1 MAKLDF
7 NKSPYFDDFETVK
20 GNNYRRILFRPSFA
34 VQARELTQL
43 QTNLQ
48 EQLKDI
54 TNATLDSGN
63 QLVPGELTV
72 LTDVQHIVL
81 AENTTSS
88 SFYNE
93 YHTDSTLDDGN
104 YIVGMDIQNVD
115 GTKVGKII
123 LTRPPTTNESGVSL
137 YVVSKSGDK
146 FVDGDSLYS
155 ATSSVDQTTLIAAAN
170 SPTGVKKSALAYIG
184 AGTYYINGFALEV
197 TSQVIKIEDY
207 ASVMLYNHQLGLTVA
222 ESIVDELTDKELLD
236 PALGKENANVSAA
249 GATRYKLAVTLSSKK
264 FNKKLDIATDNEG
277 FIELARVIEGKV
289 QNKVSYQDS
298 IASKEYVQGITSQT
312 ESPFDI
318 SVVDDIDGSVKL
330 KVTSGS
336 KIIDGKKVTVRQANE
351 FTLTGSESSVDT
363 TGNLMDG
370 ATASLWGGSSAHA
383 ESGLRVVTKNGLKW
397 GTGSSW
403 SHFAPNNQTTV
414 ENSRVLLTKKV
425 GSDYIPIGDARIEN
439 ITLSENITKIRL
451 AGGDIAQYSDI
462 TPGEFLVQP
471 YNSAT
476 TAGFKAKFL
485 SAIVDDGGNVVLNVQ
500 VYSGSLNPGANLL
513 KETDE
518 NVIAVSSTNMTA
530 IAPSTA
536 MHENYTWIPTQTE
549 FEVGLNDI
557 NFDEIELTTLTIKGT
572 HGATGSNPPSDPPD
586 IIGLGISNTTE
597 VLEGTVVGTPTATTI
612 VVKNTTGKFIP
623 TANKFYLNGT
633 DVGGVDVTAVSYEAP
648 VKPYTISDVTHLVK
662 YASFDT
668 KKDSELTGSTGDEK
682 VICELDTTRTVL
694 DTAVANELYP
704 LVSAIDRK
712 KTNYLGEFSNP
723 RLYEMGKSV
732 QSINST
738 FSSISKIRKTFTP
751 SLDTVASTL
760 TVNLDSGYKFDIDE
774 PVLVYRTSALSS
786 GGFFETSQYRYGF
799 SAGDSTLEIKAI
811 DADIL
816 LPALSSVVG
825 ESTTANPTGITTT
838 QKKVDKASI
847 ASTNAYY
854 VVASVTKTGL
864 ARGVKSVSSWHEY
877 ITDQLLVKTGNIT
890 LAKTDVIPHN
900 FKVYEIAG
908 DTTLNTTWPD
918 QTPSETD
925 LVTAGFDVTDRYVV
939 ESGQDDSYYRKGV
952 LKLKDGEENPSG
964 PIWIAYYYFFLY
976 GGDFYDIGSYEIGES
991 IAQTAHFP
999 STVVWKS
1006 KKDGSTIFNVDDIP
1020 VYKATNGKSYR
1031 LGDVIDLRS
1040 ENNGLVSLTDY
1051 PLVSFGGEVKS
1062 TNVTTYSAK
1071 NNTLSLE
1078 SDGTVKLLEG
1088 PKDSNVQDFLL
1099 AEVDDSKQE
1108 RLSDGTKLADIKIDG
1123 YLYDKGSVVVNP
1135 TKKSVSSGDIILSD
1149 DVDPVHVFRD
1159 PLTGDVEHD
1168 EYSVA
1173 KDGDEIRPSFTKK
1186 HITFD
1191 KSAIQTVDDTIYAG
1205 SSSVHEATKNLVTF
1219 LADGSNST
1227 YVEIENSN
1235 TNGNIPIRYS
1245 EPNVYQGIMQITPS
1259 QFAGKSNRKYIGNEW
1274 NSWKKEVDDTIAS
1287 KVIVVTVD
1295 GLKPNCTKIKVNFDG
1310 KDVSTSASALSSI
1323 DSSYTSYVD
1332 TDTLKSDTSGTLK
1345 FKYRIPNINDGYVTL
1360 KMDGSITGV
1369 VVGDTVKQ
1377 KVLHHEFEQSAT
1389 TGFGTIDNVG
1399 MSNDHIVSS
1408 GKVEFI
1414 REDLTGSYTYIG
1426 LSNVIGDFKPT
1437 RNSNA
1442 NATDSDLLREDG
1454 TTLAGIIVSHAEG
1467 SSFPCG
1473 SKLIT
1478 ISSDDESINAEGY
1491 FYGTDT
1497 VSTKLSTRNLDHNA
1511 PEQKENSLFQIIDI
1525 LDDCFAQS
1533 IDLGFD
1539 AIHSVSSGIS
1549 TIAVPN
1555 VIVQIREIINGVPSD
1570 KSLPFSTIAKSVTA
1584 VTDATKDSWENFVFN
1599 DYVYLKKG
1607 KYAISI
1613 SSSSSEYTLQTL
1625 NVDSG
1630 AGTRP
1635 LAIGRLYQGNY
1646 MNPSDILRF
1655 RLQRANFDIAP
1666 GNNHA
1671 ILESSGSLSWGGGS
1685 NSLLLLEDSISANLH
1700 ESLLTI
1706 KIPGHGFKAGD
1717 TFKLSGLVGRK
1728 ETVYTLTG
1736 AYTNLA
1742 DEMSGTV
1749 VYSQSINTS
1758 SPGARTLADIKG
1770 PHGYAIAYDSI
1781 NDILTVAMVYG
1792 EFRASSVLAFLGK
1805 DGATV
1810 GDDRVQ
1816 GTVSNIST
1824 GSERYVS
1831 GINITELNGATFT
1844 VSSITANTIVVN
1856 TPTTSLVSRRS
1867 GFAKGTYGAT
1877 LENISDNSPAYKNDL
1892 YSIRAGIITPG
1903 NTRVSWKLGNI
1914 TTGAT
1919 VYPNRLIKSQ
1929 GFSRYD
1935 EDVKL
1940 IPSLVGVSSDHSIS
1954 PVIDKEMVDVLAISN
1969 IIDSTGTSA
1978 NYISKSIKTDSS
1990 ANSLEVI
1997 LDSFLPGGTSLN
2009 VYCKLSSANS
2019 TISDSWKELKP
2030 VGNLK
2035 MGTAENKFIGKE
2047 LGDFTTYQIKVSL
2060 KASDSSNVPTIK
2072 NLRYISSLQ
2081 GITTK
2086 TLKTASIKL
2095 KLPCYYF
2102 TTSSHSTLGIPT
2114 YTAVSEFGGL
2124 VRDSAFIDKWYEI
2137 DVPVDFDVED
2147 AEAII
2152 DQVNDKFTIGAVAS
2166 DEGPITGTITITNDN
2181 TGGGSNSG
2189 GWATG
2194 TTFTVTPPTSRGTW
2208 RSPATFTIAT
2218 VDGDNNVASVT
2229 ITSAGDGFIANETA
2243 KWANTHSGYTQNVI
2257 GDNAAASSES
2267 VIALASGSL
2276 ATDSFDNEAYPRFT
2290 INTVNAAA
2298 HDVVG
2303 ITDEPA
2309 PTHVAEARI
2318 KRLTDGSIFPS
2329 RIGKGAVLQ
2338 VRLVKNAHI
2347 HGLRT
2352 RTVTSYSG
2360 TATTGNVYPSAD
2372 VYTLVVLKGR

>member
-1 MAKLDF
+1 MVAKANTV
-7 NKSPYFDDFETVK
+7 NK
-20 GNNYRRILFRPSFA
+20 
-34 VQARELTQL
+34 
-43 QTNLQ
+43 
-48 EQLKDI
+48 
-54 TNATLDSGN
+54 AT
-63 QLVPGELTV
+63 
-72 LTDVQHIVL
+72 
-81 AENTTSS
+81 
-88 SFYNE
+88 
-93 YHTDSTLDDGN
+93 
-104 YIVGMDIQNVD
+104 
-115 GTKVGKII
+115 
-123 LTRPPTTNESGVSL
+123 
-137 YVVSKSGDK
+137 
-146 FVDGDSLYS
+146 
-155 ATSSVDQTTLIAAAN
+155 
-170 SPTGVKKSALAYIG
+170 LAYIG
-184 AGTYYINGFALEV
+184 AGTYYVNGFALEV
-197 TSQVIKIEDY
+197 SSQVIKIEDY
-207 ASVMLYNHQLGLTVA
+207 TSIMLYNHQIGLTVA

-264 FNKKLDIATDNEG
+264 FNKELDRPTDNEG
-277 FIELARVIEGKV
+277 FIELARIIEGKV

-363 TGNLMDG
+363 TSSLMEG
-370 ATASLWGGSSAHA
+370 TVSLWGGSSIHA
-383 ESGLRVVTKNGLKW
+383 ESGLRVATKNGLKW

-403 SHFAPNNQTTV
+403 FHFAPNNQTTV

-439 ITLSENITKIRL
+439 ITLAENVTKIRL
-451 AGGDIAQYSDI
+451 DGGDIAQYSDI

-476 TAGFKAKFL
+476 ATGFKAKFL

-513 KETDE
+513 KETDQ
-518 NVIAVSSTNMTA
+518 NVIAVSSTNMTT
-530 IAPSTA
+530 IASSTTA
-536 MHENYTWIPTQTE
+536 VHDNYTWIPTQTE

-572 HGATGSNPPSDPPD
+572 HGATGPSDK
-586 IIGLGISNTTE
+586 IGIGSINTTE

-751 SLDTVASTL
+751 SLNTNTL

-774 PVLVYRTSALSS
+774 PVLVYHTTTDSS

-811 DADIL
+811 SADIL

-825 ESTTANPTGITTT
+825 DSSTENPTGITTT
-838 QKKVDKASI
+838 QKKVDAASI
-847 ASTNAYY
+847 ANPNVYY

-864 ARGVKSVSSWHEY
+864 ARGVKTVTGYHEY

-908 DTTLNTTWPD
+908 DTTLAGDWPD
-918 QTPSETD
+918 KTPSETN

-964 PIWIAYYYFFLY
+964 PIWIAYYYFSLS

-991 IAQTAHFP
+991 IAQTGHFP

-1006 KKDGSTIFNVDDIP
+1006 KKDGSPIFNVDDIP

-1040 ENNGLVSLTDY
+1040 ENNGSVNLTDY

-1088 PKDSNVQDFLL
+1088 AQDSNIQDFVLSDVNSL
-1099 AEVDDSKQE
+1099 DQE
-1108 RLSDGTKLADIKIDG
+1108 RLSTGTKLADIKIDG
-1123 YLYDKGSVVVNP
+1123 YLYDKNSVSINP
-1135 TKKSVSSGDIILSD
+1135 TEESVKEGDIILSD

-1159 PLTGDVEHD
+1159 LLTGDVDHK

-1191 KSAIQTVDDTIYAG
+1191 KTAIQTVDDTIYVG
-1205 SSSVHEATKNLVTF
+1205 SSKEHQATKNLVTF
-1219 LADGSNST
+1219 LADTNNPS
-1227 YVEIENSN
+1227 YVEIENSD

-1259 QFAGKSNRKYIGNEW
+1259 QFAGKSSRKYIGNEW
-1274 NSWKKEVDDTIAS
+1274 NSWKREVDDIIAS
-1287 KVIVVTVD
+1287 KVIEVTVD
-1295 GLKPNCTKIKVNFDG
+1295 GLKPNCTKIKVTFDG

-1323 DSSYTSYVD
+1323 DSSYENYADSSPN
-1332 TDTLKSDTSGTLK
+1332 TLKSDTSGTLK

-1360 KMDGSITGV
+1360 KIDGSITGV

-1377 KVLHHEFEQSAT
+1377 KVLHHEFEQNAT
-1389 TGFGTIDNVG
+1389 SGFGTVDNVG
-1399 MSNDHIVSS
+1399 MSDDHIVSS

-1414 REDLTGSYTYIG
+1414 REDLTGLYTYIG

-1442 NATDSDLLREDG
+1442 YATDSDLLRKDG
-1454 TTLAGIIVSHAEG
+1454 TTIAGIIISHAEG

-1473 SKLIT
+1473 AKLIK
-1478 ISSDDESINAEGY
+1478 ISSDDGSINAEGY
-1491 FYGTDT
+1491 FYGTDI

-1511 PEQKENSLFQIIDI
+1511 PEQKENSLFQVIDI
-1525 LDDCFAQS
+1525 LNDCFAQS

-1584 VTDATKDSWENFVFN
+1584 VTDATTDSWENFVFN

-1655 RLQRANFDIAP
+1655 RLQKANFDILP
-1666 GNNHA
+1666 STKHA
-1671 ILESSGSLSWGGGS
+1671 ILESSGSSSWGGGS
-1685 NSLLLLEDSISANLH
+1685 NSLLLLEDSISAKLH
-1700 ESLLTI
+1700 DSLLTI

-1736 AYTNLA
+1736 AYTSLTA
-1742 DEMSGTV
+1742 EMSDTV
-1749 VYSQSINTS
+1749 VYSQSINGVT
-1758 SPGARTLADIKG
+1758 PGARTLADIKG
-1770 PHGYAIAYDSI
+1770 PHGYAIAYDSD
-1781 NDILTVAMVYG
+1781 NYLLTVAMVYG
-1792 EFRASSVLAFLGK
+1792 EFATNSVLAFLGK
-1805 DGATV
+1805 DGSTP
-1810 GDDRVQ
+1810 GQDRPQ
-1816 GTVSNIST
+1816 GTVSNNIST
-1824 GSERYVS
+1824 GTERYVS
-1831 GINITELNGATFT
+1831 GIDITELNGETFT
-1844 VSSITANTIVVN
+1844 VASITANTVTVG
-1856 TPTTSLVSRRS
+1856 TPSQDLRSRRS

-1877 LENISDNSPAYKNDL
+1877 LEANSGTSPAYKNDL

-1903 NTRVSWKLGNI
+1903 DSRISWKLGNL

-1919 VYPNRLIKSQ
+1919 VYPNRLIKSR
-1929 GFSRYD
+1929 GFSRYNAD
-1935 EDVKL
+1935 INL
-1940 IPSLVGVSSDHSIS
+1940 IPSLIGASDASTTDTSIS

-1969 IIDSTGTSA
+1969 IVDSTGTSA
-1978 NYISKSIKTDSS
+1978 NYISKSIKTNSS

-2035 MGTAENKFIGKE
+2035 MGIAENKFIGKE
-2047 LGDFTTYQIKVSL
+2047 LRDFTTYQIKVSL
-2060 KASDSSNVPTIK
+2060 KAVDSSNVPTIK

-2086 TLKTASIKL
+2086 TLKTASVKL
-2095 KLPCYYF
+2095 KLPCSYF
-2102 TTSSHSTLGIPT
+2102 TTSSHITLGIPT
-2114 YTAVSEFGGL
+2114 YTAVSEFGGF
-2124 VRDSAFIDKWYEI
+2124 VRDSAFIDNLWYEI

-2166 DEGPITGTITITNDN
+2166 DEGPILTMSNYSQTQASSSS
-2181 TGGGSNSG
+2181 GGGWQVGNR
-2189 GWATG
+2189 
-2194 TTFTVTPPTSRGTW
+2194 FRITPPTSGRGTW
-2208 RSPATFTIAT
+2208 AAYAEITVATITGNDDIATFTIT
-2218 VDGDNNVASVT
+2218 T
-2229 ITSAGDGFIANETA
+2229 AGDGFIATDIA
-2243 KWANTHSGYTQNVI
+2243 KWGVAQHDGYTAGGNSANQ
-2257 GDNAAASSES
+2257 GTASSDPIITM
-2267 VIALASGSL
+2267 VAGNLA
-2276 ATDSFDNEAYPRFT
+2276 DNSWDGDKYPRFQIDT
-2290 INTVNAAA
+2290 INDI
-2298 HDVVG
+2298 HDAPG

-2318 KRLTDGSIFPS
+2318 KRLADGSIFPS

-2352 RTVTSYSG
+2352 RTVTDYSS

-2372 VYTLVVLKGR
+2372 VYTLVILKGR